1 MPTSVHIPKPLLDE
15 VDRRARRLNVSRNRF
30 IVQTLE
36 RELLRDCTWSP
47 GFFEFLA
54 AATPEDAAEVD
65 AMLRAIRA
73 ARRSKGAPKL

>member
-1 MPTSVHIPKPLLDE
+1 MPTSVHIPKPILDE

-36 RELLRDCTWSP
+36 RELASESQWSP
-47 GFFEFLA
+47 GFFELLA

-65 AMLRAIRA
+65 AMLQAIHA
-73 ARRSKGAPKL
+73 GRRSKGAPKL